1 MESTDSGREILSKK
15 LGFFMGI
22 ESIYHFLIKHKDEPS
37 SLLKK
42 NLTYDNLEKLGY
54 SLQGM
59 EMLGFSEEALEQLG
73 YSNQNSS
80 QTLHEITSDNHNAK
94 RHMDTKES
102 SLKEAIEAGYSLKEL
117 VEHYSCEELRKHF
130 SVLELNTFFNGSQFR
145 EAGVSAREM
154 REAGYSVLDL
164 CSFHYPDEEIRTAGY
179 LDIELARQ
187 GLIHIL
193 ERKTEEKK
201 GMKKHG
207 H

>member
-1 MESTDSGREILSKK
+1 MKHGVLAFQIFPRSLEAKSQALKEVECPEEEWSK
-15 LGFFMGI
+15 
-22 ESIYHFLIKHKDEPS
+22 YHFLIKHKDEPS

-73 YSNQNSS
+73 YNNQNSS

-154 REAGYSVLDL
+154 REAGYSVLIIITQL
-164 CSFHYPDEEIRTAGY
+164 
-179 LDIELARQ
+179 
-187 GLIHIL
+187 
-193 ERKTEEKK
+193 
-201 GMKKHG
+201 
-207 H
+207 